1 MAPKDDGF
9 GRTWI
14 TEHAK
19 TILESYVG
27 TPITVRQLYYRL
39 VSAGMP
45 NNIRMYKRVD
55 EAMTEARWKSE
66 VDMEAFIDR
75 ERSVAGRTEGDEKDL
90 DHEVEAAKDA
100 IKAWMRAYSLERWS
114 NQPKF
119 VEVWIE
125 KKALQGV
132 FERPC
137 QRMDVALAPCK
148 GYASLTFLHD
158 AATRFIEAQERGKEI
173 VILYF
178 GDHDPS
184 GDDIPRSL
192 QENLARMGATVRVE
206 RIALTAQQ
214 VDDMGL
220 PHAPIKDTDSRSAA
234 WEGAGAVELDAI
246 EPRSLAEMAESAI
259 KDHFNEDLYAELEER
274 EDEERTEYREQLKAF
289 VNSLA
294 EED

>member
-9 GRTWI
+9 GRAWI

-27 TPITVRQLYYRL
+27 TPITIRQLYYRL
-39 VSAGMP
+39 VSIGMP

-55 EAMTEARWKSE
+55 EAMTEARWKEE
-66 VDMEAFIDR
+66 VDMEAFLDR

-90 DHEVEAAKDA
+90 DTEVQNAKDA

-137 QRMDVALAPCK
+137 ERMDVALAPCK
-148 GYASLTFLHD
+148 GYPSLTFLHD
-158 AATRFIEAQERGKEI
+158 AATRFIEAQERDKEV

-192 QENLARMGATVRVE
+192 QENLGRMGADVTVE
-206 RIALTAQQ
+206 RIALTGDQ
-214 VDDMGL
+214 VTEMGL

-234 WEGAGAVELDAI
+234 WEGAGAVELDAVEPHQLAQMAKDAI
-246 EPRSLAEMAESAI
+246 EN
-259 KDHFNEDLYAELEER
+259 HFDEDLHTELEER
-274 EDEERTEYREQLKAF
+274 EATERKQYREQVKAF